1 MKKNN
6 LFSGLAVFVI
16 TFVVYA
22 LTCAPGV
29 YFTDSGELAGAVATL
44 GVSHPSG
51 YPLFVLLGKLWTIL
65 PLAGTIIRELNLFA
79 AFCTAASAFVFVQVA
94 ALIMEFSLEFK
105 STKEKKKSVAKAD
118 DQAETVASTKS
129 HIGAAV
135 LGLCYAF
142 GATVWA
148 QATSIEVY
156 SLHLLMINLV
166 LLSFLSGIIKNN
178 NKNLMVSALLLGL
191 SFTNHMTTILLLPAM
206 IFLFFKRPGEKFNF
220 GADRLKSLLF
230 MMIPFVLGLSVYL
243 YLPLRA
249 SAQPEFNWGYVS
261 RGFDKLLY
269 HMQGKQYQVWMFT
282 GSKVWGENFDKF
294 ASAFAH
300 QFLFFLV
307 LPVLYVFSLWAKN
320 KNESKYL
327 LMTFIGMIAAPFIS
341 FKGKGKE
348 ILWFFIILG
357 FSCIFYSFN
366 YSIHDID
373 SYFLTAFI
381 AYYLL
386 CAVGLGYLS
395 EKFGNK
401 SYAMLA
407 IPVIVLAMNFSNADL
422 SKDNTVEEYTKLTA
436 GKLEKNALIISA
448 QWDFWVS
455 PFWYMQKIENY
466 RPDVVLVEKELLR
479 RTWYPYQFAKWY
491 PEIANK
497 SRSEID
503 AFMKDLEL
511 FESEKPY
518 DAMSIQ
524 TNYVNMLNSFIDKN
538 YGSRPIYITLDVM
551 ETEPDVAKDYIK
563 IPEGMAFRLT
573 KDTNI
578 TQVKFNPQ
586 AYAAF
591 IASAKGREGH
601 LYDAIRA
608 SAAVNVFNIG
618 RYALMTRQINPG
630 RSAIATAQTIDP
642 ENPTINEMLYQMQ
655 GR

>member
-6 LFSGLAVFVI
+6 LLSGMAVFVI
-16 TFVVYA
+16 TFVVYV

-51 YPLFVLLGKLWTIL
+51 YPLFVLLGKLWTLL
-65 PLAGTIIRELNLFA
+65 PIAGTIIRELNLFA
-79 AFCTAASAFVFVQVA
+79 AFCTAASAFVFVQTS
-94 ALIMEFSLEFK
+94 ALIMEFSREFK
-105 STKEKKKSVAKAD
+105 TAKEKKKTIAKAD
-118 DQAETVASTKS
+118 ENVETPTSTKS
-129 HIGAAV
+129 QIGSAL

-178 NKNLMVSALLLGL
+178 NKTLMLSALLLGL

-220 GADRLKSLLF
+220 GSERIKSLIL
-230 MMIPFVLGLSVYL
+230 MLIPFAIGLSVYL

-249 SAQPEFNWGYVS
+249 NAQPDFNWGYVS

-269 HMQGKQYQVWMFT
+269 HVQGKQYQVWMFT

-294 ASAFAH
+294 TSAFIH

-320 KNESKYL
+320 KKESKYL
-327 LMTFIGMIAAPFIS
+327 LMTFVGVISAPFIS

-357 FSCIFYSFN
+357 LSCIFYSFN

-386 CAVGLGYLS
+386 CAVGLGYLA

-401 SYAMLA
+401 SYVMLA
-407 IPVIVLAMNFSNADL
+407 IPAIALAMNFSNADL
-422 SKDNTVEEYTKLTA
+422 SKDNSVEEYTKLTV
-436 GKLEKNALIISA
+436 GNLPKNSLIISA

-491 PEIANK
+491 PEISKK
-497 SRSEID
+497 SQAEID

-573 KDTNI
+573 KDTSI
-578 TQVKFNPQ
+578 ARVKFNSSD
-586 AYAAF
+586 YDSF
-591 IASAKGREGH
+591 IASAMNREGH
-601 LYDAIRA
+601 LYEAIRA
-608 SAAVNVFNIG
+608 SAAINVFNIG
-618 RYALMTRQINPG
+618 RYALMTKQIPQG
-630 RSAIATAQTIDP
+630 KSALATAQKIDP
-642 ENPTINEMLYQMQ
+642 ANPTINEMLYQMQ